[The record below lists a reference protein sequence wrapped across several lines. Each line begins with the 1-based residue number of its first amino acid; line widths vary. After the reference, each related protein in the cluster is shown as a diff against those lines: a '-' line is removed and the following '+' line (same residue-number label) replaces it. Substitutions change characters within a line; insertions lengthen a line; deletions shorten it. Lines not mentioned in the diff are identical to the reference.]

1 MKRRILITAL
11 ALLLALGALV
21 TLNSS
26 VSRTA
31 LPIEMQVLT
40 SLGDSSAAQGLTVDY
55 RIALDS
61 CLRWYTKYDPASGAN
76 STDFHVTGNRNTTT
90 VLPYYS
96 LLAGRGIQ

>member
-1 MKRRILITAL
+1 MKRRILVTAL

-40 SLGDSSAAQGLTVDY
+40 SGRQQRGTGTDSG
-55 RIALDS
+55 
-61 CLRWYTKYDPASGAN
+61 
-76 STDFHVTGNRNTTT
+76 
-90 VLPYYS
+90 LPYR
-96 LLAGRGIQ
+96 AG

>member
-40 SLGDSSAAQGLTVDY
+40 SLGDSSTAQGLTVDY

-61 CLRWYTKYDPASGAN
+61 CLRWYTKYDPVSGAN
-76 STDFHVTGNRNTTT
+76 STDFHVTGHRETTT
-90 VLPYYS
+90 VLPY
-96 LLAGRGIQ
+96 

>member
-1 MKRRILITAL
+1 MKRRILVTAL

-40 SLGDSSAAQGLTVDY
+40 SLGDSSTAQGLTVDY
-55 RIALDS
+55 R
-61 CLRWYTKYDPASGAN
+61 CLLYTSPSPRD
-76 STDFHVTGNRNTTT
+76 TR
-90 VLPYYS
+90 
-96 LLAGRGIQ
+96 

>member
-61 CLRWYTKYDPASGAN
+61 CRNNRWDRAAS
-76 STDFHVTGNRNTTT
+76 
-90 VLPYYS
+90 
-96 LLAGRGIQ
+96 

>member
-1 MKRRILITAL
+1 MKRRILVTVL

-40 SLGDSSAAQGLTVDY
+40 SLGDSSTAQGLTVDY
-55 RIALDS
+55 PIALDS
-61 CLRWYTKYDPASGAN
+61 CLRWYTKYDPASGVN
-76 STDFHVTGNRNTTT
+76 STG
-90 VLPYYS
+90 LPCDRQPEYYDGAA
-96 LLAGRGIQ
+96 LL